1 MLIGLGVDC
10 GQHFK
15 HRIIWMCMI
24 YVEHH
29 KMCNLV

>member
-1 MLIGLGVDC
+1 MLTGLGVDC

-24 YVEHH
+24 YVEHR